1 MFSSS
6 YCLQI
11 ASHGKSP
18 VVEEVSK
25 LLNVELIS
33 SMRPVSVRSKY
44 SEERRP
50 IVPFDD
56 DDDDD
61 GFVILLNPVLSNLI

>member
-33 SMRPVSVRSKY
+33 SMRPARSKY